1 VRLFNCNAKNGACE
15 KRVKSFF
22 FLAVLIPFGWC
33 CSADEFKLPSFP
45 EADDR
50 RSDAEAED
58 AYISLLDIDAS
69 STELLL
75 TGVVPASGPFVG
87 GNQAVV
93 RGSGFTADSKVF
105 IGGQVVRSQDV
116 TLIDSH
122 RLSIIVPAGEPGPS
136 DVVVERG
143 SESAVLESGYTYH
156 SLFIDPSTGSTAGGT
171 LVEIIGNGT
180 TFSQDAEV
188 LFDSTSCLDV
198 QVLSETRLTCK
209 TPPMPAGSVD
219 VSVTDPESSDNSVIA
234 RDAYAYADTANAVNG
249 GLAGS
254 PIDGTINV
262 TVVDSTLGL
271 RLAGAYVVVGNDLD
285 TPLQGLTDARG
296 QITFSSQG
304 LEGPVTIHAALH
316 CFEKGSIVALDATD
330 VTIFLRTLI
339 GIEPSCTD
347 IDLFEFEIPDFPEN
361 TVRAVATISGEVILP
376 QLDEFFYNDW
386 NRIPKPR
393 DNEFR
398 VVYIFTTRS
407 SATSSSTSPKTS
419 EGLHRVVEGES
430 EIQTLGYPYKIAT
443 RSGGLAVYALAGI
456 EDRSTR
462 EFTPYFMGVTR
473 DVVTAPGEETS
484 QIDIFVDIPLDR
496 EFSLELIDLPQP
508 TPTGPY
514 QFRAQAHVDI
524 GGQGVI
530 VREVND
536 NVIDLIRKSS
546 GDTVFRFLA
555 QPAMIDNLV
564 DGRYA
569 VLVGW
574 YTGPSDE
581 PPYTEMIRRG
591 AEQTVD
597 PLILQNEL
605 LGLPQAIS
613 PKDGERI
620 PEDRMLSWRSD
631 GLQPDMH
638 IVTIEG
644 GDGMPAWRQII
655 PGSIRETPIP
665 DLSSIPNLEDIAEG
679 YITWK
684 VRAVRIPTF
693 QYNQFQYDQLSSR
706 RWTHEALNAFTMKR

>member
-1 VRLFNCNAKNGACE
+1 MPLFNCNAKNSACE
-15 KRVKSFF
+15 KRVKSLF
-22 FLAVLIPFGWC
+22 FLALVIAFGC
-33 CSADEFKLPSFP
+33 RCSVSEFKLPALP
-45 EADDR
+45 EATDDP
-50 RSDAEAED
+50 SDAEVAD
-58 AYISLLDIDAS
+58 APGSLLDIDAS
-69 STELLL
+69 SMELLL

-93 RGSGFTADSKVF
+93 RGSGFTSDSTVI
-105 IGGQVVRSQDV
+105 IGGQTVRSQDV

-143 SESAVLESGYTYH
+143 AESAVLENGYTYH
-156 SLFIDPSTGSTAGGT
+156 SLFVDLTTGSTAGGT

-180 TFSQDAEV
+180 AFSQDAAV
-188 LFDSTSCLDV
+188 LFDTTSCLDI
-198 QVLSETRLTCK
+198 QVYSETRLTCK

-219 VSVTDPESSDNSVIA
+219 VSVTDPESSDNPVIA
-234 RDAYAYADTANAVNG
+234 ADAYAYADTANAVNG

-254 PIDGTINV
+254 PINGTINV
-262 TVVDSTLGL
+262 TVVDSLLGV
-271 RLAGAYVVVGNDLD
+271 RLAGAYVVVGDDLD

-296 QITFSSQG
+296 QITFSSEG
-304 LEGPVTIHAALH
+304 LDGPVTIHAALH
-316 CFEKGSIVALDATD
+316 CFENGSIVAFDATD

-339 GIEPSCTD
+339 GIEPSCTE
-347 IDLFEFEIPDFPEN
+347 IDLFEFEIPDFP
-361 TVRAVATISGEVILP
+361 TDTARAVASIAGELILP

-386 NRIPKPR
+386 SRIPKPR

-398 VVYIFTTRS
+398 VAYIFTTRS
-407 SATSSSTSPKTS
+407 SATSSQTNPNTTD
-419 EGLHRVVEGES
+419 GLHRVVEGES
-430 EIQTLGYPYKIAT
+430 EIQTLGYPYKISA

-456 EDRSTR
+456 ENRSTR

-484 QIDIFVDIPLDR
+484 PIDIYVDIPLDR
-496 EFSLELIDLPQP
+496 EFSVELVELPQQ

-514 QFRAQAHVDI
+514 QFRAQAHVDL

-530 VREVND
+530 VREVNN

-546 GDTVFRFLA
+546 GDAVFRFFA
-555 QPAMIDNLV
+555 QPAMIDRLT
-564 DGRYA
+564 DARYA
-569 VLVGW
+569 VLLGW
-574 YTGPSDE
+574 YTGPADE

-591 AEQTVD
+591 VEQTVD
-597 PLILQNEL
+597 PLILQDEL

-613 PKDGERI
+613 PEDGEPI
-620 PEDRMLSWRSD
+620 PENRILSWRSD

-644 GDGMPAWRQII
+644 GDGYPAWRQIV
-655 PGSIRETPIP
+655 PGSVRETPIP
-665 DLSSIPNLEDIAEG
+665 DLSSIPDLEDIAEG
-679 YITWK
+679 FITWK
-684 VRAVRIPTF
+684 VRAVRIPSF